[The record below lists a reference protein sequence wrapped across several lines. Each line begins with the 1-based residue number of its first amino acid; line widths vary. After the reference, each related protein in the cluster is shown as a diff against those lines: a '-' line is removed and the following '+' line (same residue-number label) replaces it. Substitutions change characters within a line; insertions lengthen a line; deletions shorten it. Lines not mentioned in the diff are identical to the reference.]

1 MQLYIEERI
10 NARTCFKITQW
21 GRKGD
26 ILRIVEP
33 RWWIHEGSLCYF
45 IYLCAFE
52 KFSIIKLKNTNFKIY
67 KELKAGWFSRFF
79 FSLKIQNHSDL
90 ILLFSLSTA
99 SLRYNLHPYN
109 SSTVSV
115 QFIEFQLVKQLY
127 NHYNSDLILNQ
138 ENFFFGWELFYFFNF
153 LLLWK

>member
-1 MQLYIEERI
+1 MYRCQDMLQNNPMRQKRRYTENCWTCVI
-10 NARTCFKITQW
+10 NTWGLIILFYLPLCILKILHNKVKKTL
-21 GRKGD
+21 
-26 ILRIVEP
+26 IL
-33 RWWIHEGSLCYF
+33 
-45 IYLCAFE
+45 
-52 KFSIIKLKNTNFKIY
+52 KY
-67 KELKAGWFSRFF
+67 KELKAEWFSRFF
-79 FSLKIQNHSDL
+79 FFSLKTQNHSDL
-90 ILLFSLSTA
+90 ILLFSLLTA

-109 SSTVSV
+109 SPTVSV